1 MPTAKE
7 KQLVALERALQTLRE
22 EENADVLIETT
33 LNYLQT
39 EFEYNL
45 IWIGL
50 YDRLDHRLFGKGG
63 VTPTGDT
70 TLLKSKFFLNPGDI
84 LEQVV
89 IQQRPVGIPDLR
101 EEVRAGE
108 WRKAAQQFGIQGTLL
123 FPLRCKDRCYGVTLL
138 GSYQWGISP
147 SASDKALLSLLFG
160 GLASA
165 LYQIEVD
172 WQHSSTKRPDQILFQ
187 VIDQIAKAATMQ
199 QRLEA
204 VVSTTQQFVTPT
216 RTSLYWFEPQGRYFW
231 LRVGSQQKARAIAS
245 PLSGS
250 SGLLVQEVNEF
261 YLALVVGQ
269 TVAIGAGRS
278 PLKAEVTGRL
288 MKRLRVRSLLAA
300 PIIVGKQLIG
310 FLAVEGN
317 EPRIWEEAEKNYVR
331 AAATLVALV
340 AESESAIKIQEQSV
354 ANMQLVAQ
362 VANTAG
368 DTDTQAALQK
378 CAMLLLERLG
388 VERFLL
394 LKEDTLKS
402 PELGVLSVEEAEK
415 EPENSSSSTQNSRV
429 ALQLVYQH
437 VRVPNRRAITTP
449 LPTVSIEAPI
459 VAIEDWEEDEQLLA
473 WKSTLMQV
481 GVRSLLVCRIGSPPT
496 TSLLVLGHGN
506 PRTWNRAEQ
515 ELVGIVS
522 QQIALMWEIQSLQTL
537 AQIESSSQQTLQSGL
552 NAFLSFPQEPDAFEK
567 AFITFLAQLL
577 ACPLAALLRWTPE
590 KPLAQVAV
598 SVVASPSFALPLEL
612 AIHPN
617 QDALIQD
624 ALTTD
629 GLLERRLK
637 ELSPETQRWLSST
650 STGCLLVM
658 VLPRR
663 LGTED
668 WGQAKQ
674 GRFGNTPQ
682 SAIPEAGAIVLL
694 ADKVQRQWPSDLLPV
709 VETLVR
715 QFATYSSYLRSHKS
729 LEREV
734 SNLQQM
740 NWYKH
745 RSLETFHHAVATSI
759 SALVELPLSKGMPV
773 SVSVSEATNRKEE
786 AAWSVNP
793 SSPLPPNIPELQP
806 HSTPESLRRM
816 RSSQLLHH
824 MENTL
829 ATLSPLLNQEQWQFT
844 LTLTQIPLA
853 NLLKRCLLLLT
864 PLTKQR
870 QLLISVHIPSTERV
884 CGDRLKLECI
894 LFELLLSAARSCPP
908 GGQMNIWCHQI
919 SSSLLEVLITDKI
932 ALERMTSESSRINQE
947 PTNLNLKICQRVVR
961 SWGGDLQFYQIEG
974 SQYTSRLLLPRPS

>member
-63 VTPTGDT
+63 ITPTGDT

-101 EEVRAGE
+101 QEVRAGE

-123 FPLRCKDRCYGVTLL
+123 LPLRCKDRCYGVALL

-172 WQHSSTKRPDQILFQ
+172 WQHSSTKRPDQVLFQ
-187 VIDQIAKAATMQ
+187 VISQIAKVASMQ

-204 VVSTTQQFVTPT
+204 IVSTTQQFVTPT
-216 RTSLYWFEPQGRYFW
+216 RTSLYWFEAQGRYFW

-250 SGLLVQEVNEF
+250 SGLLVQEISEF

-288 MKRLRVRSLLAA
+288 MKRLRARSLLAA
-300 PIIVGKQLIG
+300 PIIVGKELIG

-331 AAATLVALV
+331 AAANLVALV
-340 AESESAIKIQEQSV
+340 AESESAIKVQEQSI
-354 ANMQLVAQ
+354 ANTQLVAQ
-362 VANTAG
+362 VANAVANN
-368 DTDTQAALQK
+368 TDSQAALQK
-378 CAMLLLERLG
+378 CATLLLERLG
-388 VERFLL
+388 VERFLWF
-394 LKEDTLKS
+394 KEDTLNR
-402 PELGVLSVEEAEK
+402 PESEK
-415 EPENSSSSTQNSRV
+415 KQSEDSSTQNSP
-429 ALQLVYQH
+429 LQLIYQQ
-437 VRVPNRRAITTP
+437 VRVPNRRAITTF
-449 LPTVSIEAPI
+449 LPVPSREAPI
-459 VAIEDWEEDEQLLA
+459 VAIENWEEDERLLS
-473 WKSTLMQV
+473 WKSPLMQV
-481 GVRSLLVCRIGSPPT
+481 GVRSLLVCRISSPQT
-496 TSLLVLGHGN
+496 VNLLVLCHGN
-506 PRTWNRAEQ
+506 PRTWSRTEQ
-515 ELVGIVS
+515 ELVSIVG
-522 QQIALMWEIQSLQTL
+522 QQIALMWQIQSSQSL
-537 AQIESSSQQTLQSGL
+537 AQLESSSRQTLHSGL
-552 NAFLSFPQEPDAFEK
+552 NAFSSFPQEPDAFEK
-567 AFITFLAQLL
+567 AFIAFLADLL
-577 ACPLAALLRWTPE
+577 ACPLAALLRWTSEQP
-590 KPLAQVAV
+590 AQVAV
-598 SVVASPSFALPLEL
+598 SVVASPNFALPPDLTIYPDQE
-612 AIHPN
+612 P
-617 QDALIQD
+617 LIQD

-629 GLLERRLK
+629 GLLERQIQ
-637 ELSPETQRWLSST
+637 EIPETRRWLSRT

-658 VLPRR
+658 ALPDFG
-663 LGTED
+663 LGLTHE
-668 WGQAKQ
+668 K
-674 GRFGNTPQ
+674 PK
-682 SAIPEAGAIVLL
+682 SIVLL
-694 ADKVQRQWPSDLLPV
+694 ADKAQRQWPSHLLPV

-715 QFATYSSYLRSHKS
+715 QFARYSGYLRSYKS

-734 SNLQQM
+734 IDMQEM

-745 RSLETFHHAVATSI
+745 KCLETFHKAVATSI
-759 SALVELPLSKGMPV
+759 GALVELPFPKVMPV
-773 SVSVSEATNRKEE
+773 VVSMNE
-786 AAWSVNP
+786 AAVPGLAVRDEVSSRREGAEWNVNP
-793 SSPLPPNIPELQP
+793 SPLHPNIPALEQN
-806 HSTPESLRRM
+806 STPESLRRM
-816 RSSQLLHH
+816 RSSQLLHQ
-824 MENTL
+824 MENSL
-829 ATLSPLLNQEQWQFT
+829 ATLSPLLDQEQWQLT

-853 NLLKRCLLLLT
+853 NLLKRLLLLLT

-870 QLLISVHIPSTERV
+870 QLSVTVHIPSTERV
-884 CGDRLKLECI
+884 CGDRLKLECV
-894 LFELLLSAARSCPP
+894 LFELLLSTARSYPR
-908 GGQMNIWCHQI
+908 GGRMNIWCHQI
-919 SSSLLEVLITDKI
+919 SSSVLEVLITNKI
-932 ALERMTSESSRINQE
+932 ALERINTESSRMNEELFSPSKE
-947 PTNLNLKICQRVVR
+947 PDSLNLKICQRVVR
-961 SWGGDLQFYQIEG
+961 SWGGDLQFCQFEG